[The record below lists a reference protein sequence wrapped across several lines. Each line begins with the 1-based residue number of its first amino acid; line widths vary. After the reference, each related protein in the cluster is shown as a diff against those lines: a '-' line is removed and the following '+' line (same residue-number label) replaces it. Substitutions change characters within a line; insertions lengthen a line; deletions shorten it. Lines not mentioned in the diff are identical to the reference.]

1 MQCTFDLAFQHNQ
14 DYRGLLGYSLK
25 LHNGGL
31 RALWT
36 QLQRQVRGSGI

>member
-1 MQCTFDLAFQHNQ
+1 MQCTPNLLFKHNQ

-31 RALWT
+31 RALWA
-36 QLQRQVRGSGI
+36 QLQRYVRGRGA